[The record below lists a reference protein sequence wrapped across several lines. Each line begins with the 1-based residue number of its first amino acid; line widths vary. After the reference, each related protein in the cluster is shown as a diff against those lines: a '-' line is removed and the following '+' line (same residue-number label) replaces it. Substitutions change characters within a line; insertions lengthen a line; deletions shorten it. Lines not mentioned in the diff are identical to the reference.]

1 MTTLFV
7 VLFMGLMVAAMESTC
22 PVRYRGHKQ

>member
-7 VLFMGLMVAAMESTC
+7 FLFMGLMVAAMESTW
-22 PVRYRGHKQ
+22 PVRYRGHRQ